1 MTRANLLW
9 LIISVILLPIS
20 HFNLF
25 SLISNL
31 RFEKMVELTDPDGLV
46 NLESLINRLGDL
58 PDDKS
63 IPIVFGK

>member
-9 LIISVILLPIS
+9 LIISVILLPIW